1 MCALAEEFL
10 LRHLNDGI
18 GGFLLGLYIATV
30 LFALHALCRYLLGGH
45 FELTKKREIEKV
57 EVDEIEKIPAPPF
70 TPHWSLSLLSLF
82 STFYLSC
89 LSTSFGAIG
98 AI

>member
-1 MCALAEEFL
+1 MRALAEEFL

-30 LFALHALCRYLLGGH
+30 LFALDALCRYLLGGH
-45 FELTKKREIEKV
+45 FELTKVKREIEKV

-70 TPHWSLSLLSLF
+70 TPHWSLSLYFLTCSR
-82 STFYLSC
+82 
-89 LSTSFGAIG
+89 LSTRVVF
-98 AI
+98 